1 MSKEPSRITLDG
13 ELYDANNLSENAQ
26 EIIRCLDRIKVVEN
40 EKKNM
45 IAILTKAKKA
55 YMGDLKGEMI
65 SAKAGFDFSE

>member
-1 MSKEPSRITLDG
+1 
-13 ELYDANNLSENAQ
+13 
-26 EIIRCLDRIKVVEN
+26 
-40 EKKNM
+40 M

>member
-1 MSKEPSRITLDG
+1 MSKEPSTISLDG
-13 ELYDANNLSENAQ
+13 ELYNADNLSENAQ
-26 EIIRCLDRIKVVEN
+26 KIISSLDRIKIVEN

-55 YMGDLKGEMI
+55 YIRDLKAEMI

>member
-40 EKKNM
+40 EKK
-45 IAILTKAKKA
+45 I
-55 YMGDLKGEMI
+55 
-65 SAKAGFDFSE
+65 